1 MKKAIIVLFIL
12 VLILLSQVPKS
23 EGNVVIPEEAIRY
36 RIIANSNTDADQML
50 KQEIKTAVDPLINQT
65 MVESKTITEARE
77 NIQKIMPN
85 IANTVGK
92 YTPDYKIN
100 YGNNFFPVKE
110 YKGVSYPA
118 GNYESLVIT
127 LGQGLGDNWWCV
139 LFPPL
144 CLLEAEDNKIDDVN
158 YSLWVKKI
166 IANFN

>member
-118 GNYESLVIT
+118 GNYESLVVT
-127 LGQGLGDNWWCV
+127 LGEGVGDNFWCV

-144 CLLEAEDNKIDDVN
+144 CLVDNKKEDMSEVE
-158 YSLWVKKI
+158 YKLYVKELFKK
-166 IANFN
+166 F